1 MKLIMHTLRWVAVIP
16 ASLGAS
22 WIAYALL
29 RLGDTIWGASGF
41 QDFTLDTLAHCTYGF
56 IFVYAGAYVA
66 PKLKNIAAIVLSTIF
81 ILTIISITLI
91 NLNSYDVSW
100 RDLTLWGQL
109 VMVVASIV
117 GSVFAIAAVSD
128 EFPEY

>member
-1 MKLIMHTLRWVAVIP
+1 MHILRWVAVLP

-22 WIAYALL
+22 WIAYALI
-29 RLGDTIWGASGF
+29 RFGDAIWGASGF
-41 QDFTLDTLAHCTYGF
+41 QDFTLDTLAHGIYGF

-66 PKLKNIAAIVLSTIF
+66 PKFKNIAAIVLSTIF

-100 RDLTLWGQL
+100 RDLILWGQL
-109 VMVVASIV
+109 VMVVASIA
-117 GSVFAIAAVSD
+117 GSAYAIVAVSE
-128 EFPEY
+128 EFSEY